1 MIAWTIVVVMGMPAV
16 AVLLACD
23 AAGGVA
29 VSWQEMMTAVA
40 AQMEQLLSLA
50 LKLM

>member
-16 AVLLACD
+16 AVLLMACA

-40 AQMEQLLSLA
+40 AQMER
-50 LKLM
+50 LM